1 MAYEEFEIIK
11 IVLFFIFLNFIFL
24 IFNKNLS
31 KVINIY
37 DVPDTKRKFHIGK
50 PALVGG
56 IYLILNLILFFFLS
70 LINFF
75 ENDELFFFYDQF
87 LFVSILIF
95 LIGMYDDKYEL
106 KANLKLIFLC
116 ICTIT
121 FININSDLIIESVN
135 FYTFNK
141 TINLS
146 SYSNFFTILCVLL
159 FMNAFNMMDGANLL
173 AGTYSLIFIIYMTI
187 FVNFSPLNI
196 TLIIFLFFYL
206 YLNYKNLVF
215 FGDSG
220 SLLLSFLISIIV
232 IHNHKYG
239 RIYAEEIFILMI
251 LPGLDMFRLFVS
263 RIFNKKN
270 PFYGDRNH
278 LHHLLLNK
286 YNNNQAILLYNC
298 FFVINLILINLIEQ
312 KMFLVILNII
322 FYSSII
328 YYLLNFKKKLN
339 I

>member
-11 IVLFFIFLNFIFL
+11 IVLFFIFLNLIFL

-31 KVINIY
+31 KVIDIY
-37 DVPDTKRKFHIGK
+37 DVPDIKRKFHTGK

-70 LINFF
+70 LINIF

-116 ICTIT
+116 ISIIT

-159 FMNAFNMMDGANLL
+159 FMNAFNMMDGTNLL

-196 TLIIFLFFYL
+196 TLIVFLFFYL
-206 YLNYKNLVF
+206 YLNYKNLIF

-239 RIYAEEIFILMI
+239 RIYVEEIFILML

-312 KMFLVILNII
+312 KTFLIILNII
-322 FYSSII
+322 FYSLII

>member
-11 IVLFFIFLNFIFL
+11 LVLFFTFLNSIFFV
-24 IFNKNLS
+24 FNKNLS
-31 KVINIY
+31 KVIGIY
-37 DVPDTKRKFHIGK
+37 DVPDTKRKFHKGK
-50 PALVGG
+50 PALLGG
-56 IYLILNLILFFFLS
+56 IYLAINLILFFFLS
-70 LINFF
+70 LINIF

-87 LFVSILIF
+87 LFVSLLIF
-95 LIGMYDDKYEL
+95 LIGLYDDKYHL

-116 ICTIT
+116 ICVIT
-121 FININSDLIIESVN
+121 FFNINSDLIIESLD

-159 FMNAFNMMDGANLL
+159 FMNAFNMMDGTNLL

-206 YLNYKNLVF
+206 YLNYKNLIF

-220 SLLLSFLISIIV
+220 SLLLSFIISIII
-232 IHNHKYG
+232 IHNHKHG
-239 RIYAEEIFILMI
+239 RIYVEEIFVLMLI
-251 LPGLDMFRLFVS
+251 PGLDMFRLFIS

-270 PFYGDRNH
+270 PFNGDRNH

-298 FFVINLILINLIEQ
+298 FFVINLILLNLIEQ
-312 KMFLVILNII
+312 KTFLIILNVI
-322 FYSSII
+322 FYSLII
-328 YYLLNFKKKLN
+328 YYLLNLKKN
-339 I
+339 